1 MRARHLVLGGG
12 LIALVAFSIWL
23 GRSTAATADAG
34 PTAHAVPPNATA
46 SQVASVTATRGTVPA
61 TPVLPAR
68 PAKPMIPGLAQDLA
82 DPDPRI
88 RRAAVREAAHGD
100 LDPAVMLA
108 ASRDRDLEVGIVA
121 TEALGKLHAEGRI
134 PAHELIA
141 RVTDRSVDERV
152 RVSAIN
158 GLGLVASDE
167 AGRFLAELVV
177 RGEPTE
183 RRSAAILLVHQ
194 EPELAVP
201 ALIAALGDA
210 DDVVRGNA
218 LEALRA
224 RSRGRDFGS
233 DAAAWRTWWQTRAR

>member
-1 MRARHLVLGGG
+1 MRAKHLALGAGV
-12 LIALVAFSIWL
+12 IALVAFSIWL

-34 PTAHAVPPNATA
+34 LVAHAVPPVT
-46 SQVASVTATRGTVPA
+46 SQQVASSVSRGTARA
-61 TPVLPAR
+61 TPVLRATPSKPA
-68 PAKPMIPGLAQDLA
+68 IPGLAQDLA
-82 DPDPRI
+82 DADPRI
-88 RRAAVREAAHGD
+88 RREAVREAARDGD
-100 LDPAVMLA
+100 LDPVVMLA

-121 TEALGKLHAEGRI
+121 TEALGKLHADGRI

-167 AGRFLAELVV
+167 AGRFLAELVM
-177 RGEPTE
+177 RGETTE

-210 DDVVRGNA
+210 DEVVRGNA
-218 LEALRA
+218 LESLRA

-233 DAAAWRTWWQTRAR
+233 DARAWRTWWQNRAR

>member
-1 MRARHLVLGGG
+1 MLAAGV
-12 LIALVAFSIWL
+12 IALVGFSIWL
-23 GRSTAATADAG
+23 GRSTSATADAG
-34 PTAHAVPPNATA
+34 PAAHAVAPATPQ
-46 SQVASVTATRGTVPA
+46 QVASAHATRGITPA
-61 TPVLPAR
+61 TPELPAR
-68 PAKPMIPGLAQDLA
+68 ASKPAIPGLAQDLA
-82 DPDPRI
+82 DPDPRV
-88 RRAAVREAAHGD
+88 RRAAVREAARDGD

-121 TEALGKLHAEGRI
+121 TEALGKLHADGRI

-167 AGRFLAELVV
+167 AGRFLADLVV
-177 RGEPTE
+177 RGEPTD

-194 EPELAVP
+194 DPELAVP
-201 ALIAALGDA
+201 ALITALGDA
-210 DDVVRGNA
+210 DEVVRGNA
-218 LEALRA
+218 VEALRA

-233 DAAAWRTWWQTRAR
+233 DAAAWRAWWQTRAR